1 MNAHTLRSALAALLA
16 LALAACGTGRDTSA
30 PGTEARPAAT
40 RVGEL
45 RRLLMLPVAYAPGSC
60 RWPDAALRLDQSA
73 VLFVR
78 DWRGYEIL
86 RPARTEPAR
95 RLAHAL
101 AEWARDADAGARP
114 PPPLRGELGDLA
126 REAGADGV
134 LVLAATP
141 DCAGVTGKALGAIAG
156 VVASSGAPLEGA
168 VLDARSG
175 TLLWRNAVK
184 PALWEGAVPPSGPS
198 PYAMQRAI
206 EELYQSMDNAVPA
219 VLAPAAR
226 PN

>member
-1 MNAHTLRSALAALLA
+1 MNARTLRSALAALLA
-16 LALAACGTGRDTSA
+16 LALAACGTGRETPA
-30 PGTEARPAAT
+30 PGTEARPAPT

-101 AEWARDADAGARP
+101 AEWARDADAGDRP
-114 PPPLRGELGDLA
+114 PPPLRGELGDLT

-141 DCAGVTGKALGAIAG
+141 DCTGVTGRALGAIAG
-156 VVASSGAPLEGA
+156 VVASTGAPLEGV
-168 VLDARSG
+168 VLDVHRG
-175 TLLWRNAVK
+175 TLLWRNGVK

-206 EELYQSMDNAVPA
+206 EELFQPLDNAVPA
-219 VLAPAAR
+219 VLAPASR
-226 PN
+226 QN

>member
-1 MNAHTLRSALAALLA
+1 MVAVRFALVALLA
-16 LALAACGTGRDTSA
+16 LWLSACGAGRDA
-30 PGTEARPAAT
+30 PASGAEPRPAAP

-78 DWRGYEIL
+78 DWRGYEVL

-95 RLAHAL
+95 RLAIAL
-101 AEWARDADAGARP
+101 AEWARDADVDERA

-141 DCAGVTGKALGAIAG
+141 DCAGVTGKALGAITG
-156 VVASSGAPLEGA
+156 VVANAAAPLEGA
-168 VLDARSG
+168 VLDARRG
-175 TLLWRNAVK
+175 ALLWRNAVQ
-184 PALWEGAVPPSGPS
+184 PALWEGALPPPGPS

-206 EELYQSMDNAVPA
+206 EELFQPLNNAVPA
-219 VLAPAAR
+219 VLAPATR